1 MAENKKESW
10 FKAFFS
16 KIVSFLFRKRT
27 VDCDKEDSSLTN
39 EEIVFYDTIDDD

>member
-16 KIVSFLFRKRT
+16 RIVSFLFRKRT
-27 VDCDKEDSSLTN
+27 VERDEDDSSLTN
-39 EEIVFYDTIDDD
+39 DEIVFYDTIDDD